1 MVNFRII
8 SKIIGSLLFIEAFFM
23 AWCLGIAFSYNEEDM
38 MAFLLSMIITFG
50 GAFLFL
56 MIGRQSENTLSRHD
70 AYVVVT
76 ATWVIFSFFGM
87 LPFLIHGCITN
98 ITDAMDRRTGNCVLH
113 HRHPALIGGWQRE
126 GVRSRGHWSH

>member
-1 MVNFRII
+1 
-8 SKIIGSLLFIEAFFM
+8 M

-76 ATWVIFSFFGM
+76 ATWMIFSFF
-87 LPFLIHGCITN
+87 LTYVTPPLLLF
-98 ITDAMDRRTGNCVLH
+98 AFFPVF
-113 HRHPALIGGWQRE
+113 
-126 GVRSRGHWSH
+126 